1 MKNLILFT
9 IDTLRRD
16 VFSVYG
22 NTEGLTPFID
32 SIRDKLMV
40 FDNFFAVGP
49 YTQASFPGILTSGYY
64 FDQTRDP
71 QPVLSPRR
79 KLISEALKMK
89 KIQTA
94 GFHSNPYMSDF
105 FGWKRGWN
113 TFYDGLVGEVSNKY
127 PYMRSVVINEKVK
140 NFLDSYIGDDEYTPF
155 FLWMHYMDVHEPY
168 VPDKEDVLQVCP
180 ELGHMSSDDMY
191 QLYKEVVIP
200 RDVSDSEKVETL
212 HKLYKAHVYEVDRGI
227 KALFATLE
235 EFDIL
240 EDTIVIIC
248 SDHGDEFND
257 HGGLSHDGKFYNE
270 LVNVPFMIFDSD
282 FKKEEHIKT
291 TISNLNIP
299 PTILNHFGFE
309 NDPKFKGQSIFPLE
323 SHEPRGAFGEAFGKI
338 HHQVLPTDRPAYYY
352 TDGKY
357 KIMYYEEG
365 TRYFFFDLEND
376 PKELKNLTESHPEFN
391 KYLELLKP
399 FAERT
404 LNY

>member
-1 MKNLILFT
+1 MKNVILFT

-22 NTEGLTPFID
+22 NTEGLTPFVE
-32 SIRDKLMV
+32 SIRNKLMI

-49 YTQASFPGILTSGYY
+49 YTQASFPGILTSGYF

-71 QPVLSPRR
+71 QPVLSPKR

-94 GFHSNPYMSDF
+94 GLHSNPYMSDF

-113 TFYDGLVGEVSNKY
+113 TFYDGLIGDVDVKY
-127 PYMRSVVINEKVK
+127 PYMRGYVINEKVK
-140 NFLDSYIGDDEYTPF
+140 NFFDSYIGEEDYDPF

-168 VPDKEDVLQVCP
+168 VPDKADVEQVCP
-180 ELGHMSSDDMY
+180 ELAHMTPDEMY
-191 QLYKEVVIP
+191 ELYKSVVIP
-200 RDVSDSEKVETL
+200 RDVSNSENVETL

-227 KALFATLE
+227 KALFGLLE
-235 EFDIL
+235 EFEIL
-240 EDTIVIIC
+240 DETIVIIN

-270 LVNVPFMIFDSD
+270 LVKVPFMVYDSD
-282 FKKEEHIKT
+282 HTKEERVST
-291 TISNLNIP
+291 TISNLDIP
-299 PTILNHFGFE
+299 PTILNFFGFE

-323 SHEPRGAFGEAFGKI
+323 EYVSKGAYGEAIGKV
-338 HHQVLPTDRPAYYY
+338 HHQVLPSDKPAYYF
-352 TDGKY
+352 TDGKF
-357 KIMYYEEG
+357 KIIYYEEG
-365 TRYFFFDLEND
+365 ERYYFFDLEND
-376 PKELKNLTESHPEFN
+376 PSERTNLFYTHADVK
-391 KYLELLKP
+391 KYVDLLRP
-399 FAERT
+399 FADRT